1 MEQALD
7 YPTWM
12 SEEALDTLSKGYL
25 RPGETPNGM
34 YLRLARKAANY
45 YADCYDALGI
55 TYVRELQVAFYNMF
69 TWGWFS
75 PASPVASNF
84 GAPKFMPV
92 SCFLQKAEN
101 TIDGIFKTAHEAA
114 MLSKNGGGL
123 GIDVTDLVGES
134 NVADWAQIYDIV
146 AAKVN
151 QGQSRRGAVAIYCD
165 IDHRDIDGFL
175 HAKELSIGDPRE
187 KVYSNI
193 AVIIKDD
200 FMNRLI
206 AGDPIAKKR
215 FSAVLRLRMKFG
227 SPYLMFVDNANR
239 DRCAA
244 YVQNELWIS
253 QSNLCSEIFEYTD
266 STHTANCV
274 LSSLNLA
281 KYDEWVGYRL
291 TRGQYTIPEL
301 AIFFLDAVQQEFI
314 DKAKDREGFEHSRRA
329 AIKGRPLGLG
339 VVGLHSLYQS
349 RGVPFESPDARGINI
364 NVFSSIKLAADRAT
378 KMLAKVKGEPEWCQG
393 LGVRNSLLIAV
404 APTTTNSILC
414 NAGSPGIEPCYSNY
428 FVQMGAKGNY
438 NRRNRYLEKLLEE
451 KNANTP
457 EIWEAIRRDDGSVR
471 NLQCLNNREKD
482 IFKTFSEIDP
492 NEVLRQAAERQKYID
507 QGQSLNLFIPHDA
520 LAEDIFALHLK
531 AWKLGLKALYYVR
544 SDSATK
550 KALQNEN
557 ILLIHLKTR
566 DDCVFCQKTKNL
578 LAEMEIPYTEEAKME
593 GRVPEIWLNGGLLDD
608 GYASLVEFL
617 GLGSS
622 IGECAGCEG

>member
-1 MEQALD
+1 MEKTLD
-7 YPTWM
+7 YPVWM

-25 RPGETPNGM
+25 RPKETPNGM
-34 YLRLARKAANY
+34 YLRLARTAANY
-45 YADCYDALGI
+45 YADCFDDLGI
-55 TYVRELQVAFYNMF
+55 KYVRELQVAFYNMF

-123 GIDVTDLVGES
+123 GIDITDLVGES
-134 NVADWAQIYDIV
+134 QAADWGQVYDVV
-146 AAKVN
+146 ASKVN

-187 KVYSNI
+187 KIYSNI
-193 AVIIKDD
+193 AVIISDN

-206 AGDPIAKKR
+206 AGDPVAKKR

-227 SPYLMFVDNANR
+227 SPYLMFLDNANR

-244 YVQNELWIS
+244 YVQNELFIS

-266 STHTANCV
+266 HTHTANCV

-281 KYDEWVGYRL
+281 CYDEWKGYRM

-314 DKAKDREGFEHSRRA
+314 DKAKDRVGFENSRRA
-329 AIKGRPLGLG
+329 AVKGRPLGLG
-339 VVGLHSLYQS
+339 VVGLHALYQ
-349 RGVPFESPDARGINI
+349 RRHVPFASAAARGINN
-364 NVFSSIKLAADRAT
+364 NVFSSIQLAAERAT
-378 KMLAKVKGEPEWCQG
+378 KTLARVKGEPEWCKG
-393 LGVRNSLLIAV
+393 LGVRNSLLLAV

-414 NAGSPGIEPCYSNY
+414 NAGSPGIEPCFSNY

-438 NRRNRYLEKLLEE
+438 TRRNRYLEELLEQ

-471 NLQCLNNREKD
+471 NLQCLTDYEKD
-482 IFKTFSEIDP
+482 VFKTFAEIDP
-492 NEVLRQAAERQKYID
+492 HEVLEQAAARQKYID
-507 QGQSLNLFIPHDA
+507 QGQSLNLYIPHDA
-520 LAEDIFALHLK
+520 SAEEIFILHLK

-557 ILLIHLKTR
+557 ILLFHLKTR
-566 DDCVFCQKTKNL
+566 DNCPYCDRAKKL
-578 LAEMEIPYTEEAKME
+578 LAEMEIPFTEEVKME
-593 GRVPEIWLNGGLLDD
+593 GKVPEIWLNGSLLED
-608 GYASLVEFL
+608 GYSSLAEFF
-617 GLGSS
+617 GVNQKQE
-622 IGECAGCEG
+622 ECKGCDG